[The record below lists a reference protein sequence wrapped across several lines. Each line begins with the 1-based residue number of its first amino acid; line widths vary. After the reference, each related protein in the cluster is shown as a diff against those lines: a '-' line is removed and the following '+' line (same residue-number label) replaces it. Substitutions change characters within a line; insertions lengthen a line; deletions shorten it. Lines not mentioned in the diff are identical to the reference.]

1 MWLPTWILTAVG
13 IVLGLAGAA
22 VATRLL
28 QGMLF
33 GVTPLDPTT
42 FIVVSLTFGL
52 VAPVASYVPA
62 RRATRVDPMIALRCE

>member
-1 MWLPTWILTAVG
+1 
-13 IVLGLAGAA
+13 
-22 VATRLL
+22 
-28 QGMLF
+28 MLF

-52 VAPVASYVPA
+52 VATVASYVPA